1 MVKTRELAASA
12 LLAWALCTAQ
22 PAMGQDPVDG
32 VCHDS
37 VRNGCSAGTPNDA
50 ALADTSNAYKWRCD
64 GLHGGRN
71 SRICFIRVEDV
82 VDGVCDESRRNGC
95 SAGTPNAAAYP
106 DEPVAYQW
114 RCDGLGGGRNSG
126 RCALWFSV
134 VGVCDESVR
143 NGCSAGNPNDDAFP
157 DSSTEYAW
165 RCDGL
170 NAGANSGRCSRHVP
184 VNGVCD
190 DGARNGCSAGT
201 ANDDAVADTSNAYL
215 WRCDGLHGGSNSDKC
230 HTFKPVN
237 GVCNDSVRNGC
248 AAGVPNDD
256 AFPDAG
262 SGGYVWR
269 CDGEHGGRNSSKCF
283 IRSVNGVC
291 DDSVRNGCSAGTPND
306 DAIADTSNAYLWRC
320 DGLHGGENSD
330 KCHKFIPVDGV
341 CDESARNGC
350 AAGTAN
356 DGAVPDSSNAHLW
369 RCDGLHGG
377 ADSEKCFKFI
387 PVDGACD
394 DSVRNGCAA
403 GTANDAAIP
412 DSSNA
417 YLWRC
422 DGLHGGENSE
432 KCLKFIPVDG
442 ACDESV
448 RNGCSAGTANDDA
461 VADTSSAYL
470 WRCDGLHGGASS
482 ERCRK
487 SIPVDGACDESVRN
501 GCSAGTANDAAIA
514 DTANAYLWR
523 CDGLHGGASSDR
535 CRKSIP
541 VDGACDESVRNGCSA
556 GTAND
561 AAIADT
567 ANAYLW
573 RCDGLHGGANSD
585 RCRKSIPVDG
595 ACDESVR
602 NGCSA
607 GTANDAAVADTAS
620 HYQWRC
626 DGSGGGSNSGVCSA
640 EKPVAQVTCG
650 TAPWSPATTTVCS
663 GRPFTQ
669 TRTCNAGCNT
679 GDCSTSRGATGTQY
693 CVNRIVCGTAPWSA
707 WSPDPST
714 QACDAVFTQTS
725 TRDCNA
731 GCNTGNCEETEQ
743 RLARG
748 TQPRDC
754 QWGSWGDCNC
764 TPSTTDASNAG
775 TQSRS
780 QAVAPGCG
788 GASCTGSSR
797 SCIVAANNCPV
808 ACGTCN
814 CTPETDDDPSDGICS
829 VSGAACTVSAGNCP
843 VDPPPCGTCNCTP
856 ATDDPASAGIC
867 SVSGA
872 ACTVSAGNCP
882 VDPPPCGTCNC
893 TPATDDPASAGICSG
908 SGAACTVSAG
918 NCPVDPPPCGTCN
931 CTPATDD
938 PASAGVC
945 SGSGASCTVSANN
958 CTVSCGASWPSTPTD
973 TDVND
978 EYCESEV
985 RQCTETTYTYERSCA
1000 AGCNDGDCEET
1011 RSETEITDCT
1021 EGGTVCA

>member
-1 MVKTRELAASA
+1 MGRRGDGQGAWFGGGA
-12 LLAWALCTAQ
+12 LLAWALWAAQ

-37 VRNGCSAGTPNDA
+37 VRNGCSAGNPNDD

-114 RCDGLGGGRNSG
+114 RCDGLGGGQNSG

-184 VNGVCD
+184 VNGACD
-190 DGARNGCSAGT
+190 DSARNGCSAGT

-215 WRCDGLHGGSNSDKC
+215 WRCDGLYGGSNSDKC
-230 HTFKPVN
+230 HMFKPVN

-262 SGGYVWR
+262 SGGFVWR

-306 DAIADTSNAYLWRC
+306 DAIADTANAYLWRC
-320 DGLHGGENSD
+320 DGLHGGADSE

-341 CDESARNGC
+341 CDENARNGC
-350 AAGTAN
+350 AAGAAN

-377 ADSEKCFKFI
+377 ANSEKCF
-387 PVDGACD
+387 
-394 DSVRNGCAA
+394 
-403 GTANDAAIP
+403 
-412 DSSNA
+412 
-417 YLWRC
+417 
-422 DGLHGGENSE
+422 
-432 KCLKFIPVDG
+432 KFIPVDG

-461 VADTSSAYL
+461 IADTSSAYL
-470 WRCDGLHGGASS
+470 WRCDGLHGGANS

-487 SIPVDGACDESVRN
+487 SIPVDGVCDESVRN

-514 DTANAYLWR
+514 DT
-523 CDGLHGGASSDR
+523 SS
-535 CRKSIP
+535 
-541 VDGACDESVRNGCSA
+541 
-556 GTAND
+556 
-561 AAIADT
+561 
-567 ANAYLW
+567 AYLW
-573 RCDGLHGGANSD
+573 RCDGLHGGANSE
-585 RCRKSIPVDG
+585 RCRKFIPVNG

-626 DGSGGGSNSGVCSA
+626 DGSNGGSNSGVCSA
-640 EKPVAQVTCG
+640 EKPVAPVSCG
-650 TAPWSPATTTVCS
+650 TASWSPATSTVCSGQSFTQTRTCNAGCNTGDCSTSRNASGTKSCVRCGASWSPATSTICS

-714 QACDAVFTQTS
+714 QACDTAFTQTS

-788 GASCTGSSR
+788 GASCTGLPSQP
-797 SCIVAANNCPV
+797 CTVAANNCPV
-808 ACGTCN
+808 VPVCGTCN
-814 CTPETDDDPSDGICS
+814 CTPSIFDDANAGICSTSGESCTVRANNCPQACGDCNCTPSTTDGTSDGICS
-829 VSGAACTVSAGNCP
+829 ISRDACVTSGCP
-843 VDPPPCGTCNCTP
+843 PHPCGTCNCTP
-856 ATDDPASAGIC
+856 STADG
-867 SVSGA
+867 
-872 ACTVSAGNCP
+872 
-882 VDPPPCGTCNC
+882 
-893 TPATDDPASAGICSG
+893 
-908 SGAACTVSAG
+908 
-918 NCPVDPPPCGTCN
+918 
-931 CTPATDD
+931 
-938 PASAGVC
+938 ASAGVC
-945 SGSGASCTVSANN
+945 SSSGASCTVSANN
-958 CTVSCGASWPSTPTD
+958 CDVRISCGAPWPSTPT
-973 TDVND
+973 
-978 EYCESEV
+978 EV
-985 RQCTETTYTYERSCA
+985 EVPCHGPPSGRCTARVRRYERSCA
-1000 AGCNDGDCEET
+1000 AGCNDGDCEEE
-1011 RSETEITDCT
+1011 RVETEIISCDSREYRELCP
-1021 EGGTVCA
+1021 

>member
-1 MVKTRELAASA
+1 MVKAHGLAVGA
-12 LLAWALCTAQ
+12 LLAWALWAAQ

-32 VCHDS
+32 VCHDV

-114 RCDGLGGGRNSG
+114 RCDGLGGGQNSG

-134 VGVCDESVR
+134 AGVCDESVR
-143 NGCSAGNPNDDAFP
+143 NGCSAGTPNDDAFP

-165 RCDGL
+165 RCDGW

-184 VNGVCD
+184 VNGACD
-190 DGARNGCSAGT
+190 DGTRNGCSAGT

-215 WRCDGLHGGSNSDKC
+215 WRCDGLYGGANSDKC
-230 HTFKPVN
+230 HMFKPVD

-262 SGGYVWR
+262 SGGHVWR

-306 DAIADTSNAYLWRC
+306 DAIADTANAYLWRC

-377 ADSEKCFKFI
+377 ANSEKCFKFI

-442 ACDESV
+442 VCDESA

-461 VADTSSAYL
+461 IADTSSAYL
-470 WRCDGLHGGASS
+470 WRCDGLHGGANS

-487 SIPVDGACDESVRN
+487 FIPVDGACDESVRN
-501 GCSAGTANDAAIA
+501 GCSAGTANDDAIA
-514 DTANAYLWR
+514 DT
-523 CDGLHGGASSDR
+523 SS
-535 CRKSIP
+535 
-541 VDGACDESVRNGCSA
+541 
-556 GTAND
+556 
-561 AAIADT
+561 
-567 ANAYLW
+567 AYLW
-573 RCDGLHGGANSD
+573 RCDGLHGGANSET
-585 RCRKSIPVDG
+585 CRKSIPVNG
-595 ACDESVR
+595 ACDQSVR

-626 DGSGGGSNSGVCSA
+626 DGSNGGSNSGVCSA
-640 EKPVAQVTCG
+640 EKPVAPVSCG
-650 TAPWSPATTTVCS
+650 TVSWSPAASTVCSGQSFTQTRTCNAGCNTGDCATSRSATGTKSCVRCGASWSPATSTICS

-693 CVNRIVCGTAPWSA
+693 CVDRIVCGTAPWSA

-754 QWGSWGDCNC
+754 QWGPWGNCNC

-788 GASCTGSSR
+788 GASCTGSSQ
-797 SCIVAANNCPV
+797 SCTVEENNCPV
-808 ACGTCN
+808 VPVCGDCN
-814 CTPETDDDPSDGICS
+814 CTASIFDGASDGICS
-829 VSGAACTVSAGNCP
+829 DSDDDCTVSPPSCPVCNCRCTDDITDGASDGVCSDGTTACTVSAANCRVRP
-843 VDPPPCGTCNCTP
+843 RCGTCNCTP
-856 ATDDPASAGIC
+856 ATDDGASAGVC
-867 SVSGA
+867 SSGGA
-872 ACTVSAGNCP
+872 ACTVSASNCP
-882 VDPPPCGTCNC
+882 
-893 TPATDDPASAGICSG
+893 
-908 SGAACTVSAG
+908 
-918 NCPVDPPPCGTCN
+918 
-931 CTPATDD
+931 
-938 PASAGVC
+938 
-945 SGSGASCTVSANN
+945 
-958 CTVSCGASWPSTPTD
+958 VSCGAPWPSTPTE
-973 TDVND
+973 TRPGAR
-978 EYCESEV
+978 ECFGSGSEKRYCQWVMEI
-985 RQCTETTYTYERSCA
+985 RTRDCA
-1000 AGCNDGDCEET
+1000 AGCNYGDCRERKAGPRRIIESSCV
-1011 RSETEITDCT
+1011 RNHYRCL
-1021 EGGTVCA
+1021 EG

>member
-1 MVKTRELAASA
+1 MVKAHGLAVGA
-12 LLAWALCTAQ
+12 LLAWALCAAQ

-32 VCHDS
+32 VCHDV

-106 DEPVAYQW
+106 DEPVVYQW
-114 RCDGLGGGRNSG
+114 RCDGLGGGQNSP

-184 VNGVCD
+184 VDGACD

-201 ANDDAVADTSNAYL
+201 ANDAAVADTSNAYL
-215 WRCDGLHGGSNSDKC
+215 WRCDGLYGGENSDKC
-230 HTFKPVN
+230 HMFKPVN

-248 AAGVPNDD
+248 SAGVPNDD

-283 IRSVNGVC
+283 IRSVDGVC

-320 DGLHGGENSD
+320 DGLHGGADSD
-330 KCHKFIPVDGV
+330 KCHKFIPVDGA

-356 DGAVPDSSNAHLW
+356 DRAVPDSSNAYLW

-377 ADSEKCFKFI
+377 ANSEKCLKFI

-403 GTANDAAIP
+403 GTANDDAIP

-461 VADTSSAYL
+461 FADTASAYL
-470 WRCDGLHGGASS
+470 WRCDGLHGGANS

-514 DTANAYLWR
+514 DTA
-523 CDGLHGGASSDR
+523 S
-535 CRKSIP
+535 
-541 VDGACDESVRNGCSA
+541 
-556 GTAND
+556 
-561 AAIADT
+561 
-567 ANAYLW
+567 AYLW
-573 RCDGLHGGANSD
+573 RCDGLHGGANSE
-585 RCRKSIPVDG
+585 RCRKFMAVDGGWSDWSACSATACGGSGTQTRSCDSPSPEHGGQECPKLDGTRGTSETRACTGASALDGGWSAWSSCSASCGTGRQTRTCNNPAPGCGGSACSGPSLRSCTANAPVDG
-595 ACDESVR
+595 GWSAWSACSP
-602 NGCSA
+602 G
-607 GTANDAAVADTAS
+607 
-620 HYQWRC
+620 Y
-626 DGSGGGSNSGVCSA
+626 
-640 EKPVAQVTCG
+640 CG
-650 TAPWSPATTTVCS
+650 AR
-663 GRPFTQ
+663 GTQ
-669 TRTCNAGCNT
+669 TRTCSNPSPSCGGSACAGASSRSCT
-679 GDCSTSRGATGTQY
+679 GSDPIDGGWSG
-693 CVNRIVCGTAPWSA
+693 WSA
-707 WSPDPST
+707 CSAT
-714 QACDAVFTQTS
+714 AC
-725 TRDCNA
+725 
-731 GCNTGNCEETEQ
+731 G
-743 RLARG
+743 ARG
-748 TQPRDC
+748 TQTRTC
-754 QWGSWGDCNC
+754 SL
-764 TPSTTDASNAG
+764 PS
-775 TQSRS
+775 
-780 QAVAPGCG
+780 PGCG
-788 GASCTGSSR
+788 GASCTGSSSQSCTGGCVTCTAAWSAWSPGTGTVCRGTAFTQTRTR
-797 SCIVAANNCPV
+797 SCP
-808 ACGTCN
+808 
-814 CTPETDDDPSDGICS
+814 
-829 VSGAACTVSAGNCP
+829 
-843 VDPPPCGTCNCTP
+843 
-856 ATDDPASAGIC
+856 
-867 SVSGA
+867 
-872 ACTVSAGNCP
+872 
-882 VDPPPCGTCNC
+882 
-893 TPATDDPASAGICSG
+893 
-908 SGAACTVSAG
+908 
-918 NCPVDPPPCGTCN
+918 
-931 CTPATDD
+931 
-938 PASAGVC
+938 
-945 SGSGASCTVSANN
+945 
-958 CTVSCGASWPSTPTD
+958 
-973 TDVND
+973 
-978 EYCESEV
+978 
-985 RQCTETTYTYERSCA
+985 
-1000 AGCNDGDCEET
+1000 AGCNSGNCAGSQSQSATGT
-1011 RSETEITDCT
+1011 RPPTDCVLGRWGAWSAWSACSAPCGSGTQSRSRTRTIAEPAACGGTCSPPTQTQSRSCNTHSCPTCECTANTRDGETAGAWSDGSGPCETSGCRVDGGWSDWGACTCTPSTTDSATAGTQSRSCDNPQRANGGSPCSGQPEQNCTTSGCSVQQCNTPWTKVSERRVPFDFRQCGRQCSGGGWLCEHYEVEYTRTCGSTIERKT
-1021 EGGTVCA
+1021 EGVSRNCKCARVCV

>member
-1 MVKTRELAASA
+1 MVKAHGLAVGA
-12 LLAWALCTAQ
+12 LLAWALLAAQ

-32 VCHDS
+32 VCHDV

-64 GLHGGRN
+64 GLHGGQD

-106 DEPVAYQW
+106 DEPVVYQW
-114 RCDGLGGGRNSG
+114 RCDGLGGGQNSG

-184 VNGVCD
+184 VNGACD
-190 DGARNGCSAGT
+190 DSARNGCSAGT

-230 HTFKPVN
+230 HMFKPVN

-283 IRSVNGVC
+283 IRSVDGVC

-306 DAIADTSNAYLWRC
+306 DAIADTANAYLWRC
-320 DGLHGGENSD
+320 DGLHGGANSE

-341 CDESARNGC
+341 CDENVRNGC

-377 ADSEKCFKFI
+377 ANSEKCF
-387 PVDGACD
+387 
-394 DSVRNGCAA
+394 
-403 GTANDAAIP
+403 
-412 DSSNA
+412 
-417 YLWRC
+417 
-422 DGLHGGENSE
+422 
-432 KCLKFIPVDG
+432 KFIPVDG

-461 VADTSSAYL
+461 IADTSSAYL
-470 WRCDGLHGGASS
+470 WRCDGLHGGTNS
-482 ERCRK
+482 E
-487 SIPVDGACDESVRN
+487 E
-501 GCSAGTANDAAIA
+501 
-514 DTANAYLWR
+514 
-523 CDGLHGGASSDR
+523 
-535 CRKSIP
+535 
-541 VDGACDESVRNGCSA
+541 
-556 GTAND
+556 
-561 AAIADT
+561 
-567 ANAYLW
+567 
-573 RCDGLHGGANSD
+573 
-585 RCRKSIPVDG
+585 CRKSIPVDG

-640 EKPVAQVTCG
+640 EKPVAPVSCG
-650 TAPWSPATTTVCS
+650 TATWSPATSTVCS
-663 GRPFTQ
+663 GQSFTQTRTCNSGCNTGDCATSRNASGTKSCVRCGASWSPAASAFCSGMSFTQ

-679 GDCSTSRGATGTQY
+679 GDCSASRSASGTRT
-693 CVNRIVCGTAPWSA
+693 CVGCGTS
-707 WSPDPST
+707 WSPATST
-714 QACDAVFTQTS
+714 VCSGQSFTQTRTCPADCNVGDCS
-725 TRDCNA
+725 TSRRASGTKSCTPTTVVCGSDPWSPASATFCPNVTRTQTRSCNA
-731 GCNTGNCEETEQ
+731 GCNTGDCSTRRRVKGTKTCVECGDDPWTPWSPATSTQACDTTFTQTRTRECNDSCNIGDCRESEAQ
-743 RLARG
+743 RATG

-754 QWGSWGDCNC
+754 RWGSWTDWSPWGVCSATCDGGTQSRTRTRSKIVEEGCGGTCLGLPTDTQSRSCNTHSCRTCEC
-764 TPSTTDASNAG
+764 TANTRDSETAGAWSDGSGPCTASGCRVDGGWSDWGRCTCTASTTDSATAG

-780 QAVAPGCG
+780 CNNPQRAND
-788 GASCTGSSR
+788 GSPCSGQ
-797 SCIVAANNCPV
+797 PEQ
-808 ACGTCN
+808 N
-814 CTPETDDDPSDGICS
+814 CTTS
-829 VSGAACTVSAGNCP
+829 GNCP
-843 VDPPPCGTCNCTP
+843 IQQCNTP
-856 ATDDPASAGIC
+856 WTK
-867 SVSGA
+867 V
-872 ACTVSAGNCP
+872 
-882 VDPPPCGTCNC
+882 
-893 TPATDDPASAGICSG
+893 
-908 SGAACTVSAG
+908 
-918 NCPVDPPPCGTCN
+918 
-931 CTPATDD
+931 
-938 PASAGVC
+938 
-945 SGSGASCTVSANN
+945 
-958 CTVSCGASWPSTPTD
+958 
-973 TDVND
+973 
-978 EYCESEV
+978 
-985 RQCTETTYTYERSCA
+985 
-1000 AGCNDGDCEET
+1000 
-1011 RSETEITDCT
+1011 SETSVGILCGHPCDIGRGDACDGYDVEYTRTCGSTT
-1021 EGGTVCA
+1021 ERKTVREKRNCRCARVCV

>member
-1 MVKTRELAASA
+1 MVKAHGLAVGA
-12 LLAWALCTAQ
+12 LLAWALCAAQ

-64 GLHGGRN
+64 GLHGGRD

-106 DEPVAYQW
+106 DEPVVYQW

-143 NGCSAGNPNDDAFP
+143 NGCSAGNPNADAFP

-184 VNGVCD
+184 VDGACD

-215 WRCDGLHGGSNSDKC
+215 WRCDGLYGGSNSDKC
-230 HTFKPVN
+230 HMFKPVN

-248 AAGVPNDD
+248 SAGVPNDD

-262 SGGYVWR
+262 SGGFVWR

-283 IRSVNGVC
+283 IRSVDGVC

-306 DAIADTSNAYLWRC
+306 AAIADTANAYLWRC
-320 DGLHGGENSD
+320 DGLHGGADSE

-341 CDESARNGC
+341 CDESVRNGC
-350 AAGTAN
+350 SAGTAN

-394 DSVRNGCAA
+394 DSIRNGCAA

-422 DGLHGGENSE
+422 DGLHGGANSE
-432 KCLKFIPVDG
+432 KCLKSMAVDGACDESVRNGCSAGTANDAAIADTSSAYLWRCDGLHGGANSERCRKFIPVNG

-470 WRCDGLHGGASS
+470 WRCDGLHGGTNS

-487 SIPVDGACDESVRN
+487 SIPVN
-501 GCSAGTANDAAIA
+501 
-514 DTANAYLWR
+514 
-523 CDGLHGGASSDR
+523 
-535 CRKSIP
+535 
-541 VDGACDESVRNGCSA
+541 
-556 GTAND
+556 
-561 AAIADT
+561 
-567 ANAYLW
+567 
-573 RCDGLHGGANSD
+573 
-585 RCRKSIPVDG
+585 G

-626 DGSGGGSNSGVCSA
+626 DGSNGGSNSGVCSA
-640 EKPVAQVTCG
+640 QKPVAQVTCG
-650 TAPWSPATTTVCS
+650 TAPWSPATTTVCTGQSFTQTRTCNAGCNTGDCATSRSASGAKSCIRCGASWSPATSTICS

-693 CVNRIVCGTAPWSA
+693 CVDRIGCGTAPWSA

-754 QWGSWGDCNC
+754 QWGPWGNCNC

-788 GASCTGSSR
+788 GAPCTGSSR
-797 SCIVAANNCPV
+797 SCTVAANNCPV
-808 ACGTCN
+808 VPVCGTCN
-814 CTPETDDDPSDGICS
+814 CTPSIFDDANAGTCS
-829 VSGAACTVSAGNCP
+829 NGGAACTVPGGGCP
-843 VDPPPCGTCNCTP
+843 VCGDCDCTASIFDAATAGTCSN
-856 ATDDPASAGIC
+856 G
-867 SVSGA
+867 GA
-872 ACTVSAGNCP
+872 ACTVPGGGCP
-882 VDPPPCGTCNC
+882 VCGACGC
-893 TPATDDPASAGICSG
+893 TPS
-908 SGAACTVSAG
+908 VF
-918 NCPVDPPPCGTCN
+918 
-931 CTPATDD
+931 D

-945 SGSGASCTVSANN
+945 RDGTTACTVSPPSCRVCGTCNCTRSTSDGTSAGVCSISGASCTVSANN
-958 CTVSCGASWPSTPTD
+958 CTVSCGAPWPSTPTGTSSEGWD
-973 TDVND
+973 CFGSGSHASYCQWGRDVYRRD
-978 EYCESEV
+978 
-985 RQCTETTYTYERSCA
+985 CA
-1000 AGCNDGDCEET
+1000 EGCNDGDC
-1011 RSETEITDCT
+1011 SEVRTGHRRVI
-1021 EGGTVCA
+1021 GGCHTNHPRCR

>member
-1 MVKTRELAASA
+1 MVKTRRLAVGA
-12 LLAWALCTAQ
+12 LLACALCAAQ

-32 VCHDS
+32 VCHDV

-106 DEPVAYQW
+106 DEPVVYQW
-114 RCDGLGGGRNSG
+114 RCDGLGGGQNSP

-184 VNGVCD
+184 VDGACD

-201 ANDDAVADTSNAYL
+201 ANDAAVADTSNAYL
-215 WRCDGLHGGSNSDKC
+215 WRCDGLHGGENSDKC

-283 IRSVNGVC
+283 IRSVDGVC
-291 DDSVRNGCSAGTPND
+291 DDSVRNGCSAGTAND

-330 KCHKFIPVDGV
+330 KCHKFIPVDGA
-341 CDESARNGC
+341 CDENVRNGC
-350 AAGTAN
+350 SAGTAN

-394 DSVRNGCAA
+394 DSVRNGCSA
-403 GTANDAAIP
+403 GTPNDDAIA
-412 DSSNA
+412 DTANA

-422 DGLHGGENSE
+422 DGLHGGANSE
-432 KCLKFIPVDG
+432 
-442 ACDESV
+442 
-448 RNGCSAGTANDDA
+448 T
-461 VADTSSAYL
+461 
-470 WRCDGLHGGASS
+470 
-482 ERCRK
+482 CRK

-514 DTANAYLWR
+514 DTA
-523 CDGLHGGASSDR
+523 S
-535 CRKSIP
+535 
-541 VDGACDESVRNGCSA
+541 
-556 GTAND
+556 
-561 AAIADT
+561 
-567 ANAYLW
+567 AYLW
-573 RCDGLHGGANSD
+573 RCDGLHGGANSE
-585 RCRKSIPVDG
+585 RCRKSIPVNG
-595 ACDESVR
+595 ACDDSVR

-607 GTANDAAVADTAS
+607 GTANDDAIADTAS

-626 DGSGGGSNSGVCSA
+626 DGSNGGSDSGVCSA
-640 EKPVAQVTCG
+640 ERPAAPVSCG
-650 TAPWSPATTTVCS
+650 TAPWSPAATTVCS
-663 GRPFTQ
+663 GQSFTQ

-679 GDCSTSRGATGTQY
+679 GDCSTSRSASGTKSCVRCGA
-693 CVNRIVCGTAPWSA
+693 A
-707 WSPDPST
+707 WSPAAS
-714 QACDAVFTQTS
+714 AFCSGMSFTQTR
-725 TRDCNA
+725 TCNA
-731 GCNTGNCEETEQ
+731 GCNTGDCSTSRSAN
-743 RLARG
+743 G
-748 TQPRDC
+748 TRTCVGCSALWSPATSTVCSGQTFTQTRTC
-754 QWGSWGDCNC
+754 NAGCNTGDC
-764 TPSTTDASNAG
+764 SE
-775 TQSRS
+775 SRS
-780 QAVAPGCG
+780 ANGTKACVRCGAAPWLPATSTVCSGQ
-788 GASCTGSSR
+788 TFTQTR
-797 SCIVAANNCPV
+797 
-808 ACGTCN
+808 TCN
-814 CTPETDDDPSDGICS
+814 ADCNIGDCTTSQSNTGTKSC
-829 VSGAACTVSAGNCP
+829 
-843 VDPPPCGTCNCTP
+843 PCGTCTCTP
-856 ATDDPASAGIC
+856 DEFDGPRQGIC
-867 SVSGA
+867 SL
-872 ACTVSAGNCP
+872 N
-882 VDPPPCGTCNC
+882 
-893 TPATDDPASAGICSG
+893 
-908 SGAACTVSAG
+908 
-918 NCPVDPPPCGTCN
+918 
-931 CTPATDD
+931 
-938 PASAGVC
+938 
-945 SGSGASCTVSANN
+945 GASCLLPSISCRI
-958 CTVSCGASWPSTPTD
+958 CTRRSDGGLTCQTGPS
-973 TDVND
+973 
-978 EYCESEV
+978 
-985 RQCTETTYTYERSCA
+985 
-1000 AGCNDGDCEET
+1000 
-1011 RSETEITDCT
+1011 
-1021 EGGTVCA
+1021 GGGGH

>member
-1 MVKTRELAASA
+1 MVKTHGLAVAA
-12 LLAWALCTAQ
+12 LLAWALCAAQ

-64 GLHGGRN
+64 GLHGGRD

-106 DEPVAYQW
+106 DEPVVYQW

-215 WRCDGLHGGSNSDKC
+215 WRCDGLYGGSNSDKC

-320 DGLHGGENSD
+320 DGLHGGENSE

-356 DGAVPDSSNAHLW
+356 DEAVPDSSNAHLW

-377 ADSEKCFKFI
+377 ANSEKCFKFI

-432 KCLKFIPVDG
+432 KCLKSMAVDGVCDDSVRNGCSAGTANDDAFADTSSAYLWRCDGLDGGANSERCRKSIPVNG

-461 VADTSSAYL
+461 IADTSSAYL
-470 WRCDGLHGGASS
+470 WRCDGLHGGANS

-487 SIPVDGACDESVRN
+487 SIPVN
-501 GCSAGTANDAAIA
+501 
-514 DTANAYLWR
+514 
-523 CDGLHGGASSDR
+523 
-535 CRKSIP
+535 
-541 VDGACDESVRNGCSA
+541 
-556 GTAND
+556 
-561 AAIADT
+561 
-567 ANAYLW
+567 
-573 RCDGLHGGANSD
+573 
-585 RCRKSIPVDG
+585 G

-626 DGSGGGSNSGVCSA
+626 DGSNGGSNSGVCSA
-640 EKPVAQVTCG
+640 QKPVAPVSCG
-650 TAPWSPATTTVCS
+650 TAPWSPATSTVCS
-663 GRPFTQ
+663 GQSFTQTRTCNAGCNTGDCATSRSARGTKSCVRCGASWSPAASAFCSGVSFTQ

-679 GDCSTSRGATGTQY
+679 GDCSTSRSANGTRTCVGCSALWSPATSTVCSGQSFTQTRTCPADCNIGDCATSRSATGTKS
-693 CVNRIVCGTAPWSA
+693 CTPTTVVCGTDPWSPATSTICENRSFWQRRTCNPGCNTGDCSTSRRVSGTKTCVECRAPWTPA
-707 WSPDPST
+707 RST
-714 QACDAVFTQTS
+714 VCAGQAFTQTRTCPAGCNTGDCSERRSAIGTKSCVRCGTDPWSPATS
-725 TRDCNA
+725 TVCSGQTFTQTRTCNA
-731 GCNTGNCEETEQ
+731 GCNTGDCSESRSANGAKSCVGC
-743 RLARG
+743 G
-748 TQPRDC
+748 TAPWSPATSTVCSGQTFTQTRTCNADC
-754 QWGSWGDCNC
+754 NIGDC
-764 TPSTTDASNAG
+764 TTSQSNTG
-775 TQSRS
+775 TK
-780 QAVAPGCG
+780 
-788 GASCTGSSR
+788 SC
-797 SCIVAANNCPV
+797 
-808 ACGTCN
+808 
-814 CTPETDDDPSDGICS
+814 
-829 VSGAACTVSAGNCP
+829 
-843 VDPPPCGTCNCTP
+843 PCGTCTCTP
-856 ATDDPASAGIC
+856 DEFDGPRQGIC
-867 SVSGA
+867 SL
-872 ACTVSAGNCP
+872 N
-882 VDPPPCGTCNC
+882 
-893 TPATDDPASAGICSG
+893 
-908 SGAACTVSAG
+908 
-918 NCPVDPPPCGTCN
+918 
-931 CTPATDD
+931 
-938 PASAGVC
+938 
-945 SGSGASCTVSANN
+945 GASCLLPSISCRI
-958 CTVSCGASWPSTPTD
+958 CTRHSDGRLTCQTGPS
-973 TDVND
+973 
-978 EYCESEV
+978 
-985 RQCTETTYTYERSCA
+985 
-1000 AGCNDGDCEET
+1000 
-1011 RSETEITDCT
+1011 
-1021 EGGTVCA
+1021 GGGGH

>member
-1 MVKTRELAASA
+1 MVKTRRLAVGA
-12 LLAWALCTAQ
+12 LLACALCAAQ

-32 VCHDS
+32 VCHDV

-106 DEPVAYQW
+106 DEPVVYQW

-143 NGCSAGNPNDDAFP
+143 NGCSAGNPNADAFP

-215 WRCDGLHGGSNSDKC
+215 WRCDGLYGGSNSDKC
-230 HTFKPVN
+230 HMFKPVN

-283 IRSVNGVC
+283 IRSVDGVC
-291 DDSVRNGCSAGTPND
+291 DDSVRNGCSAGTAND

-330 KCHKFIPVDGV
+330 KCHKFIPVDGA
-341 CDESARNGC
+341 CDENVRNGC
-350 AAGTAN
+350 SAGTAN

-394 DSVRNGCAA
+394 ESVRNGCAA

-422 DGLHGGENSE
+422 DGLHGGANSE
-432 KCLKFIPVDG
+432 KCLKFIPVDGACDESARNGCSAGTANDAAIADTSSAYLWRCDGLHGGANSERCRKSVPVDG

-470 WRCDGLHGGASS
+470 WRCDGLHGGTNS

-487 SIPVDGACDESVRN
+487 SV
-501 GCSAGTANDAAIA
+501 
-514 DTANAYLWR
+514 
-523 CDGLHGGASSDR
+523 
-535 CRKSIP
+535 
-541 VDGACDESVRNGCSA
+541 
-556 GTAND
+556 
-561 AAIADT
+561 
-567 ANAYLW
+567 
-573 RCDGLHGGANSD
+573 
-585 RCRKSIPVDG
+585 PVDG

-626 DGSGGGSNSGVCSA
+626 DGSNGGSNSGVCSA
-640 EKPVAQVTCG
+640 VKPVAPVSCG
-650 TAPWSPATTTVCS
+650 TAPWSPAASTVCS
-663 GRPFTQ
+663 GQSFTQ
-669 TRTCNAGCNT
+669 TRTCNAGCNS
-679 GDCSTSRGATGTQY
+679 GDCSTSRSANGTRTCVGCSALWSPATSTVCSGQSFTQTRTCPADCNIGDCATSRSATGTKS
-693 CVNRIVCGTAPWSA
+693 CEPTTVVCGADPWSPA
-707 WSPDPST
+707 TST
-714 QACDAVFTQTS
+714 RCLGQTFTQTR
-725 TRDCNA
+725 TCNA
-731 GCNTGNCEETEQ
+731 GCNSGDCSTSQQNTGTKQCPCVCTPWSTCSPNTCGASGEQTRTCNEHCPEGTKTRQKCTGN
-743 RLARG
+743 A
-748 TQPRDC
+748 PRNC
-754 QWGSWGDCNC
+754 QWGWSSCSC
-764 TPSTTDASNAG
+764 TPSLADAANAG
-775 TQSRS
+775 TQSRTIS
-780 QAVAPGCG
+780 VTAGCG
-788 GASCTGSSR
+788 GTACPPSASRACV
-797 SCIVAANNCPV
+797 VAANNC
-808 ACGTCN
+808 ART
-814 CTPETDDDPSDGICS
+814 I
-829 VSGAACTVSAGNCP
+829 
-843 VDPPPCGTCNCTP
+843 
-856 ATDDPASAGIC
+856 
-867 SVSGA
+867 
-872 ACTVSAGNCP
+872 
-882 VDPPPCGTCNC
+882 
-893 TPATDDPASAGICSG
+893 
-908 SGAACTVSAG
+908 
-918 NCPVDPPPCGTCN
+918 
-931 CTPATDD
+931 
-938 PASAGVC
+938 
-945 SGSGASCTVSANN
+945 
-958 CTVSCGASWPSTPTD
+958 SCGADWPSTPVRWTG
-973 TDVND
+973 TPTCHGR
-978 EYCESEV
+978 YCEQLS
-985 RQCTETTYTYERSCA
+985 YDLYERNCA
-1000 AGCNDGDCEET
+1000 PGCNDGDCAERRT
-1011 RSETEITDCT
+1011 ARDRLTCTD
-1021 EGGTVCA
+1021 GGVPTVCR